1 MPAYGKLCN
10 VFDVIFSGAALLIS
24 VATLGVTYRSWQLA
38 DRRSRLPVLVFLD
51 SPGPRWRLKN
61 VGNGP
66 ALNIVVAQK
75 FKHGDTEWVE
85 PTRVPALG
93 RDEELALTW
102 VAGGG
107 NVDVPAAAYSDL
119 VGADGR
125 GRGRRFTTLCANNIN
140 TVEPG
145 ERIPAAVISA
155 SQPDWRRLKQRKSEV
170 EAPAPIQ

>member
-1 MPAYGKLCN
+1 
-10 VFDVIFSGAALLIS
+10 VFEVILSGAALLIS

-66 ALNIVVAQK
+66 ALNVVVAQK
-75 FKHGDTEWVE
+75 LRHDDTGWVE

-93 RDEELALTW
+93 RDEELPLTW
-102 VAGGG
+102 LAGGG
-107 NVDVPAAAYSDL
+107 NVDVLAATYADL

-125 GRGRRFTTLCANNIN
+125 GRGRTFTTLCAHNVNI
-140 TVEPG
+140 VKPG
-145 ERIPAAVISA
+145 TGIPAAVVTA
-155 SQPDWRRLKQRKSEV
+155 SEPDWRRTKQRQAEGL
-170 EAPAPIQ
+170 ATP